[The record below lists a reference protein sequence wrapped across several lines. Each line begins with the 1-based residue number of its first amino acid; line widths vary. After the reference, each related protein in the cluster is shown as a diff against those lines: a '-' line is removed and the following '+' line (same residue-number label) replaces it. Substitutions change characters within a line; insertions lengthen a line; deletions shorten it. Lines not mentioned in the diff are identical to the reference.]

1 MGFLFVCN
9 YFVYMIQYQQRSITM
24 KRKSVIIFV
33 VLLTICVSTFFCL
46 CGCSSNGL
54 LETDFK
60 LEITEV
66 QVRNNRVIVKV
77 EFKNTSWHNG
87 WIHTGGEPSRPSTMI
102 QFYSTDDI
110 ENPDHAYTEHQ
121 VTHWIKCKQVINA
134 SHEFQLPKGTYTI
147 TAYADFACNDEAN
160 HFRFMQQI
168 TVEV

>member
-1 MGFLFVCN
+1 
-9 YFVYMIQYQQRSITM
+9 M
-24 KRKSVIIFV
+24 KNKIIILISVLI
-33 VLLTICVSTFFCL
+33 ICVMMFSCL

-60 LEITEV
+60 LEITDV
-66 QVRNNRVIVKV
+66 QVKNNRVIVSV

-87 WIHTGGEPSRPSTMI
+87 WVYTGGEPSRPSTMI
-102 QFYSTDDI
+102 QFYSTDEI

-134 SHEFQLPKGTYTI
+134 SHEFQLARGTHTI
-147 TAYADFACNDEAN
+147 TVYADFACNDKNN
-160 HFRFMQQI
+160 HFRFLETV